1 MRCSVLHDDV
11 TGNGLMQCS
20 TGPSLPNP
28 RPRVTGEDSKNN
40 IRDNNVHLLASWG
53 ERTLIC
59 FLFGPDFS
67 FLLLGFRGEVGSY

>member
-1 MRCSVLHDDV
+1 MGGGVCVCVRCSVLHDDV

-40 IRDNNVHLLASWG
+40 TRDNNAPLNM
-53 ERTLIC
+53 
-59 FLFGPDFS
+59 DS
-67 FLLLGFRGEVGSY
+67 FLIWA

>member
-28 RPRVTGEDSKNN
+28 RPREEKILKTTHET
-40 IRDNNVHLLASWG
+40 ITLI
-53 ERTLIC
+53 RTLIC
-59 FLFGPDFS
+59 FLFGHDFS
-67 FLLLGFRGEVGSY
+67 FLL